1 MKQPRKRRFLIF
13 NPSLDISQYKVKT
26 IKSNADWHWIRINNF
41 GYSLRRTSIWRQS
54 SFSVSLSISNY
65 PSNVQIKELAVFV
78 LSRQNIEARIIN
90 DLLGCFK
97 MSLLLVL
104 GGLKS
109 KIMLKTFC
117 LVFLGSPFNTL
128 EIQWKRNYTNLYFS
142 YDKC

>member
-1 MKQPRKRRFLIF
+1 MF
-13 NPSLDISQYKVKT
+13 NLSLNTSPDKVK
-26 IKSNADWHWIRINNF
+26 IVNSNAKWRWIRITIF
-41 GYSLRRTSIWRQS
+41 GNSLRRTLISRQS
-54 SFSVSLSISNY
+54 SFLVSLSISNY
-65 PSNVQIKELAVFV
+65 PSNVEIKELAVFV

-90 DLLGCFK
+90 ELLGCFK